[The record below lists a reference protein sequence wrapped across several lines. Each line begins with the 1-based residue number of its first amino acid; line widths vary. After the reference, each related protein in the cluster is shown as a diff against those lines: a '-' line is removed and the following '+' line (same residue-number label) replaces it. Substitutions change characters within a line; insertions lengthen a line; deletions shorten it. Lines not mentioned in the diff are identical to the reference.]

1 MAQSATIRQVDVQRF
16 SLVSA
21 QPFDAVVER
30 ILAAV
35 GHPDPTAL
43 ASGIRDAKSFAELE
57 SFIQSL
63 VGPSDLL
70 EMGRFDIGLF
80 SRRQPVRPLRG
91 AGAS

>member
-1 MAQSATIRQVDVQRF
+1 MAQSATIRHFDVQRF
-16 SLVSA
+16 SLVSTE
-21 QPFDAVVER
+21 PFDAVVDR
-30 ILAAV
+30 ILAAI
-35 GHPDPTAL
+35 GHPDPTTL